1 MLLVSSVKTT
11 DFMDRRGFVAILS
24 VLHSKML
31 NSQLT
36 SRLILEFLT
45 ISQSTGTFKRCNLEL
60 GGTRIKLV
68 ISRGSKIFR
77 GKVIG
82 SSNLKIPQ
90 CYTISMPFQIVLLGI
105 PKFNCIYETVKD
117 SYYHELFKL
126 HKLLK

>member
-36 SRLILEFLT
+36 SRQILKFLI
-45 ISQSTGTFKRCNLEL
+45 ISQSTFKHCNLEL

-68 ISRGSKIFR
+68 ISRGSKILR
-77 GKVIG
+77 GKVVG
-82 SSNLKIPQ
+82 SSNLPQ
-90 CYTISMPFQIVLLGI
+90 CYTTRYIHAIS
-105 PKFNCIYETVKD
+105 D
-117 SYYHELFKL
+117 SVIGDTKVQLYL
-126 HKLLK
+126 

>member
-45 ISQSTGTFKRCNLEL
+45 ISQSTFKQCNLEL

-68 ISRGSKIFR
+68 ISRGSKILR
-77 GKVIG
+77 GESGWEFQFTSVLYYIHAISDSVVGDTKVQ
-82 SSNLKIPQ
+82 L
-90 CYTISMPFQIVLLGI
+90 YF
-105 PKFNCIYETVKD
+105 
-117 SYYHELFKL
+117 
-126 HKLLK
+126 